1 MSKTVV
7 GLFPQSQDAQAAMRD
22 LETMG
27 IKRNSVQVMTSDARD
42 KVLNAL
48 TGVGVPSD
56 DAHLYAE
63 GVRRGSALVVG
74 TVEDNQADQAV
85 AILDRNNTIDID
97 KLGSRYRETGYTG
110 YNASQPSYTEPDL
123 SAERD
128 LNKQITIPIVEEQL
142 QVGKREV
149 QRGGARIHTFVT
161 ERPVEADVTLREEH
175 VTVTRQAVDRAA
187 TDADFQ
193 NKDITLTEM
202 AEEAVVGKTSRVVEE
217 VVVGKTATERTETVH
232 DTVRRTDVEV
242 DEVDTNTRTGR

>member
-7 GLFPQSQDAQAAMRD
+7 GLFPQATDAQTAMRD

-27 IKRNSVQVMTSDARD
+27 IRRNSVQVMTSDARD

-48 TGVGVPSD
+48 TSVGVPQD

-63 GVRRGSALVVG
+63 GVRRGGALVVG
-74 TVEDNQADQAV
+74 TVEDAQADEAV
-85 AILDRNNTIDID
+85 SVLDRNNTIDID

-110 YNASQPSYTEPDL
+110 YNASAPAYTEPDL
-123 SAERD
+123 TTERD

-142 QVGKREV
+142 SVGKREV

-161 ERPVEADVTLREEH
+161 ERPVEESVTLHEEH
-175 VTVTRQAVDRAA
+175 VTVDRRPVDRAA
-187 TDADFQ
+187 TTADFQ
-193 NKDITLTEM
+193 NKDITLTET
-202 AEEAVVGKTSRVVEE
+202 AEEAVVGKTARVVEE
-217 VVVGKTATERTETVH
+217 VVVGKTATDHTETVH

-242 DEVDTNTRTGR
+242 DNLTDDATRR